1 MTLPFGIPAGRLA
14 IHRTVSGNKYIG
26 LKSPCRIIAT
36 IITALIGIKSIIN
49 TIKPRLYICLIPVH
63 EIFGQ
68 NIVMIDFQIV
78 ITRTGST
85 QGEEHPTTINM
96 VKTFLINMI
105 CYLLSIRLELY
116 THTERDG

>member
-85 QGEEHPTTINM
+85 QGEGTQQQYM
-96 VKTFLINMI
+96 VKTFSHNMI
-105 CYLLSIRLELY
+105 CLSVKY
-116 THTERDG
+116 